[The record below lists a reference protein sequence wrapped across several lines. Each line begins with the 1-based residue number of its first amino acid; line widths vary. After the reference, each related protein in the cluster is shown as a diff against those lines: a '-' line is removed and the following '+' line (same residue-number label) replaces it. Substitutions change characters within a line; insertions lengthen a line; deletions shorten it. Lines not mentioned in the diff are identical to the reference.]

1 MFMTADPDAQRRLA
15 NKRYNERIRLI
26 YTAANT
32 LALGIIG
39 AAFIVPGVSSVAT
52 IFETQR
58 AIWFLAAAGL
68 HVLAQAVVGFLRSE
82 E

>member
-1 MFMTADPDAQRRLA
+1 MTADPDAQRRLA

-58 AIWFLAAAGL
+58 AIWFLAAGL
-68 HVLAQAVVGFLRSE
+68 HILAQVVVGFLRSE